1 MKKIITTALLGMS
14 LLSFS
19 CHATEMSTS
28 PSRQVEANRLI
39 SGHDPIMQIILP
51 ENAHFIGS
59 ERWNLFDVADA
70 EIYMF
75 VEADKNK
82 KIIRYYWIQFEAYL
96 PSKPDYFYEYK
107 NGSNDIIAGLDFNL
121 RARFGSTAEIP
132 KPGSDLEHA
141 YKLITDAGYILPA
154 DLMNVRFVYIPDSA
168 KRKELMVIYAEDMA
182 PTGVTSAELIA
193 TGKIDPRWAAI
204 ESKLIERAKTKVSFL
219 PTN

>member
-1 MKKIITTALLGMS
+1 
-14 LLSFS
+14 
-19 CHATEMSTS
+19 
-28 PSRQVEANRLI
+28 
-39 SGHDPIMQIILP
+39 
-51 ENAHFIGS
+51 
-59 ERWNLFDVADA
+59 
-70 EIYMF
+70 
-75 VEADKNK
+75 
-82 KIIRYYWIQFEAYL
+82 
-96 PSKPDYFYEYK
+96 
-107 NGSNDIIAGLDFNL
+107 
-121 RARFGSTAEIP
+121 GSTAEIP